1 MGIDIALRSVV
12 SALERIHVLGSDAE
26 LLGGSIKAVKN
37 VIAAIEKAKE
47 EQQNADHNEQRE
59 DL

>member
-12 SALERIHVLGSDAE
+12 SALERIHVLGSDAG
-26 LLGGSIKAVKN
+26 LLDGSIKAVKN

-47 EQQNADHNEQRE
+47 EQLNEDHDEQRKGV
-59 DL
+59 